1 MSLSKVL
8 LDCKGR
14 VLAPDTIRDYIKR
27 FGNSYTEAT
36 KKIIVE
42 SQSLDQEGKTFIEC
56 AALILSNFGMTRAGT
71 FHGDNTEILRG
82 CWNVIGPD
90 LLEIKASV
98 NQSGLSRGRYLVE
111 LGAPER
117 EALFDRIWRIT
128 KKLLP
133 FSMGDTSYGLVGAS
147 KILFSVLPEIVLP
160 VDNTE
165 WLKVFKTVDLGDVL
179 RIMVADIQEWEAMQG
194 IQLTTLDDTKR
205 LTTLPAVYNVL
216 AMEARPKIAGSK
228 K

>member
-1 MSLSKVL
+1 MNLSKVM
-8 LDCKGR
+8 LDIKGQ
-14 VLAPDTIRDYIKR
+14 VLTPDAIREMITCFR
-27 FGNSYTEAT
+27 ESYSDAT
-36 KKIIVE
+36 KEIIDR
-42 SQSLDQEGKTFIEC
+42 SQTLDQGGENFIWC
-56 AALILSNFGMTRAGT
+56 AARILSNFGMTRIGT
-71 FHGDNTEILRG
+71 FHGDNTQILHD
-82 CWNVIGPD
+82 CWNVVGPD

-98 NQSGLSRGRYLVE
+98 NESGLSRGRYLVE

-128 KKLLP
+128 KRLLP
-133 FSMGDTSYGLVGAS
+133 FSMGETSYGLVGAS

-179 RIMVADIQEWEAMQG
+179 RIMVQDIQGWEARQG
-194 IQLTTLDDTKR
+194 IQLTALDVNNR

-216 AMEARPKIAGSK
+216 AMEARPKTAGINK
-228 K
+228 

>member
-1 MSLSKVL
+1 M
-8 LDCKGR
+8 LDREGR
-14 VLAPDTIRDYIKR
+14 VLTPKAIKELITS
-27 FGNSYTEAT
+27 FGESYTVAT
-36 KKIIVE
+36 KDIIDK
-42 SQSLDQEGKTFIEC
+42 SQSLDQGGETFIWC
-56 AALILSNFGMTRAGT
+56 AARILSNFGMTRAGI
-71 FHGDNTEILRG
+71 FHRDMKKILRD
-82 CWNVIGPD
+82 CWNAVGPD
-90 LLEIKASV
+90 LLEIRTSV
-98 NQSGLSRGRYLVE
+98 NQSGLSRERYLVE

-117 EALFDRIWRIT
+117 EALFGRIWRIT

-179 RIMVADIQEWEAMQG
+179 RVMVQDIQEWEALQG
-194 IQLTTLDDTKR
+194 IQLTALDDTHR

-216 AMEARPKIAGSK
+216 AMEARSK
-228 K
+228 VERG